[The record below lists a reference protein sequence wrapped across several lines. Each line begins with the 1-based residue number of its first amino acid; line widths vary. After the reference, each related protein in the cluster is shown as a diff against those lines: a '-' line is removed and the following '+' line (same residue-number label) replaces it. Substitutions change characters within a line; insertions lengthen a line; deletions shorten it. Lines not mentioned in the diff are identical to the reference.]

1 MIGKHFSRA
10 HGGTSLLKESQF
22 GILKKCQ
29 GKFHCLVYK
38 MLFIKEHNLGLNTRR
53 RRRRHHR
60 RRRRRRRRRLLLL
73 LIIIIIMLT
82 SLDSSFRYF

>member
-53 RRRRHHR
+53 RRRH
-60 RRRRRRRRRLLLL
+60 RRRRRRRRLLII
-73 LIIIIIMLT
+73 IIIIIMLT

>member
-53 RRRRHHR
+53 RRRRH
-60 RRRRRRRRRLLLL
+60 RRRRRRRLLLL
-73 LIIIIIMLT
+73 IIIIIIMLT

>member
-53 RRRRHHR
+53 RRRRH
-60 RRRRRRRRRLLLL
+60 RRRRRRRLLLIII
-73 LIIIIIMLT
+73 IIIIIMLT

>member
-53 RRRRHHR
+53 RRRHR
-60 RRRRRRRRRLLLL
+60 RRRRRRLLL